1 VPVLSLDTATARTTV
16 AVVSSSGDVLA
27 EASHLDARRHAE
39 VLPRLVREVLTAAG
53 TTPAQLD
60 LIAVGV
66 GPGPFTGLR
75 VGVTFARA
83 TAHALGIPAVGAMTL
98 DVIARGQSGRDPGPF
113 TVVTRSRR
121 VEVAWAAYDDA
132 LRGEIHRVEG
142 PLILPNPGYPRRGRV
157 IGDVDGVDE
166 LALPA
171 AADLARLVLERVEA
185 GETLPGDR
193 HWPEDASGGSGA
205 PTASLLAALA
215 SEGRWLLPALPLY
228 LRRPDAVPA

>member
-1 VPVLSLDTATARTTV
+1 MPVLSLDTATARTTV

-53 TTPAQLD
+53 TTPSQLD